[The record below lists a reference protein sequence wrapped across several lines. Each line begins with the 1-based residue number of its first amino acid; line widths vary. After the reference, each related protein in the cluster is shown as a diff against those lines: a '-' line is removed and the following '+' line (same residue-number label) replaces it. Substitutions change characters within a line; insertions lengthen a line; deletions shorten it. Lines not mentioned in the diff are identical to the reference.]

1 MNNFDLVALLTEEP
15 LVALVVLLI
24 LALAFVM
31 RQWLKSQKRALLFAR
46 HVQRM
51 PSDLIGET
59 MEEELM
65 QFERRDPNSRPQRPY
80 HERRKSDE
88 R

>member
-1 MNNFDLVALLTEEP
+1 MNSSDLIALLKEEP
-15 LVALVVLLI
+15 LVALVMLLI

-46 HVQRM
+46 CVQRM
-51 PSDLIGET
+51 PSDLIGEN
-59 MEEELM
+59 MEEALM
-65 QFERRDPNSRPQRPY
+65 QFERRDPNSRPRRPY

>member
-1 MNNFDLVALLTEEP
+1 MLPDLVALLNDEP

-24 LALAFVM
+24 IALVFVM

-51 PSDLIGET
+51 PSDVIDENV
-59 MEEELM
+59 EQALM
-65 QFERRDPNSRPQRPY
+65 QFERRNPISRPRRPY
-80 HERRKSDE
+80 DERRKSAE

>member
-1 MNNFDLVALLTEEP
+1 MLPDLVALLNDEP

-24 LALAFVM
+24 IALVFVM

-51 PSDLIGET
+51 PSDVIDENV
-59 MEEELM
+59 EQALM
-65 QFERRDPNSRPQRPY
+65 QFERRNPNSRPRRPY

>member
-1 MNNFDLVALLTEEP
+1 MNNFDLVALLKEEP

-24 LALAFVM
+24 LALTFVV

-51 PSDLIGET
+51 PSDLIGEN
-59 MEEELM
+59 MEQALM
-65 QFERRDPNSRPQRPY
+65 KFERRDPNSRPRRPY

>member
-1 MNNFDLVALLTEEP
+1 MSSDLIALLHEEP

-24 LALAFVM
+24 IALVFVM

-59 MEEELM
+59 MEQALM
-65 QFERRDPNSRPQRPY
+65 KFERRSLVPRPRRPY

>member
-1 MNNFDLVALLTEEP
+1 MNSFDLIALLIEEP
-15 LVALVVLLI
+15 LVALVMLLI
-24 LALAFVM
+24 LALIFVM

-51 PSDLIGET
+51 PSDLIGEN
-59 MEEELM
+59 MEQALIE
-65 QFERRDPNSRPQRPY
+65 FERRSSISRPRRPY